1 MENLIEEL
9 IKSNNSVKEYRE
21 KLLEDSKN
29 FTPGSAADVIFNFY
43 KYLRKYYSD
52 LLVYQFQLYSDRPKY
67 VLTLESIKVTLPEDL
82 VKFYTFNRGR
92 GTDLSVLRELNDTL
106 LTEVSELTFSFVL
119 SPELLHLVKQ
129 TENNV
134 NKELFTKVREL
145 SVGKGDGTYIT
156 GNFTPE
162 WNDDGLT
169 LTTGTFL
176 VSVEPDYKSFSLGG
190 GIY

>member
-1 MENLIEEL
+1 M
-9 IKSNNSVKEYRE
+9 
-21 KLLEDSKN
+21 
-29 FTPGSAADVIFNFY
+29 
-43 KYLRKYYSD
+43 
-52 LLVYQFQLYSDRPKY
+52 
-67 VLTLESIKVTLPEDL
+67 
-82 VKFYTFNRGR
+82 KFYAFERGR
-92 GTDLSVLRELNDTL
+92 GTDLSVLQDLNDTP

-119 SPELLHLVKQ
+119 SPDLLHLIKQ

-162 WNDDGLT
+162 WNEDGLT
-169 LTTGTFL
+169 LTTGIFR
-176 VSVEPDYKSFSLGG
+176 VEVAPDYKRFSLGG